1 MDTKEFRKN
10 IADEF
15 VNSLKEN
22 PEHWQRKWSV
32 AGMRPE
38 NCVTHTKYRGI
49 NRFYL
54 TYEAVKRNS
63 TDMRWATFKQIQEK
77 GWRLKKG
84 AKSVYV

>member
-15 VNSLKEN
+15 VNSLKED

-38 NCVTHTKYRGI
+38 NCVTHMKYRGI
-49 NRFYL
+49 NRFFL
-54 TYEAVKRNS
+54 TY
-63 TDMRWATFKQIQEK
+63 
-77 GWRLKKG
+77 
-84 AKSVYV
+84 

>member
-54 TYEAVKRNS
+54 TYELSKETV
-63 TDMRWATFKQIQEK
+63 QICAGLHLSRYRRK
-77 GWRLKKG
+77 AG
-84 AKSVYV
+84 V